1 MISIL
6 IVTHG
11 QLAKTLLE
19 TSQLFVSNPSDVD
32 YVCFSPDQGVEDL
45 KEIVLQKISMLND
58 ATNILCLVDIPSG
71 SPARVIGELVLTNPK
86 VELITGVNLPILIEA
101 MLARELY
108 PIEEL
113 VHHLI
118 HSSRESIV
126 DIGSI
131 LRNESFN

>member
-11 QLAKTLLE
+11 KLAKTLLE
-19 TSQLFVSNPSDVD
+19 TSQLFVSNLSDVE
-32 YVCFSPDQGVEDL
+32 YVCFTPEQGVEDL
-45 KEIVLQKISMLND
+45 KEIVLQKISMFNG
-58 ATNILCLVDIPSG
+58 ATSILCLVDIPSG

-86 VELITGVNLPILIEA
+86 IELITGVNLPLLIEA
-101 MLARELY
+101 VISRELY

-131 LRNESFN
+131 LRNESFG